1 MIKSK
6 GKSLIGHKGEKEEMT
21 ANTNNERKQQEED
34 ISREKPKIVPLPNG
48 PYYFI
53 NEMEPK
59 VVENLQNTKG
69 EALSVTRG
77 VSLCRCGASNNKPFC
92 DGTHS
97 KIGFS
102 SENKEEEDGTN
113 DNSHHHQIIKD
124 KRKNYVGKGITIH
137 DNRKIC
143 SHAAE
148 CVNNLP
154 SVFKLNARPWINPDA
169 AETKEEIVNTI
180 KKCPSGALSYSI
192 DGIEYRDHNETKPII
207 TVSKGGPYHI
217 TGGIDLIGDN
227 IQWAEGASK
236 EHYVL
241 CRCGASNNKPFCDGM
256 HRVINF
262 NDDKE

>member
-1 MIKSK
+1 
-6 GKSLIGHKGEKEEMT
+6 MT
-21 ANTNNERKQQEED
+21 ANTNNEKKQQEQD
-34 ISREKPKIVPLPNG
+34 QSREKLKIVPLPNG

-59 VVENLQNTKG
+59 VVENLQNSKG

-102 SENKEEEDGTN
+102 SENKEEDDTN
-113 DNSHHHQIIKD
+113 DNSHHQIIKD

-154 SVFKLNARPWINPDA
+154 SVFKFNARPWINPDA
-169 AETKEEIVNTI
+169 ADKQQIINTI
-180 KKCPSGALSYSI
+180 KKCPSGALGYSI
-192 DGIEYRDHNETKPII
+192 DDIEYKDQERMSMV
-207 TVSKGGPYHI
+207 TVSKDGPYSI

-227 IQWAEGASK
+227 IQFAEGFSK
-236 EHYVL
+236 EHYTL

-256 HRVINF
+256 HITINF
-262 NDDKE
+262 KDDDKN